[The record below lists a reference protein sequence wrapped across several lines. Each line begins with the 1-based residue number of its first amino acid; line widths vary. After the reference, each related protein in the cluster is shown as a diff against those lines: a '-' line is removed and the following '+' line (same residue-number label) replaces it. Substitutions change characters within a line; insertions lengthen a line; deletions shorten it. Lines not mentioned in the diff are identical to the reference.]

1 MSTLTVALLQIAA
14 PGIEPDANLHRGVQA
29 CREAAAAGAD
39 IALFPEMWSTG
50 YEWDVAEPGRTAID
64 AGGPFVAG
72 FRALAAE
79 LEMAIA
85 ITYLEAWPGGP
96 RNTVSLVDRRGRPA
110 LTYAKV
116 HTCDFDAERVLTAG
130 DAFPVAELDT
140 ASGPV
145 RVGAMICFDVLFPEA
160 ARALMLGGAEV
171 VLVPN
176 SSAHDR
182 NHLTAVRARAH
193 ENMVGIALANYPA
206 PQQTGRSTAID
217 AVSYRFDPS
226 DPDAGTAVDPTL
238 VLAGPDEGIHLAR
251 FDLDRIRAFRGLET
265 QGNAYR
271 RPGAYAA
278 LVASGVAPPF
288 VRPDARR

>member
-1 MSTLTVALLQIAA
+1 MSTFTVALLQIAA
-14 PGIEPDANLHRGVQA
+14 PGTEPSANARRGEEA
-29 CREAAAAGAD
+29 CRHAAAAGAD

-50 YEWDVAEPGRTAID
+50 YDWDAADPGRTAVAAD
-64 AGGPFVAG
+64 GAFVAG
-72 FRALAAE
+72 FRALASE

-96 RNTVSLVDRRGRPA
+96 RNSASIVDRHGRVV

-130 DAFPVAELDT
+130 EALPVAELDT
-140 ASGPV
+140 AAGPV
-145 RVGAMICFDVLFPEA
+145 RVGVMICFDVLFPEA

-176 SSAHDR
+176 ASAHDA
-182 NHLTAVRARAH
+182 NHRVAMRARAH
-193 ENMVGIALANYPA
+193 ENMVGVALANYPA

-217 AVSYRFDPS
+217 AVAYRFDPA
-226 DPDAGTAVDPTL
+226 DLDVGAACDPTL
-238 VLAGPDEGIHLAR
+238 VMAGPDEGIHLAR
-251 FDLDRIRAFRGLET
+251 FDLDRLRAFRRLET

-271 RPGAYAA
+271 RPGTYSA
-278 LVASGVAPPF
+278 LVSPDVVAPF
-288 VRPDARR
+288 VRGDGRR